1 MEYNTDPNEL
11 AGKTL
16 DRLIKA
22 GEKDAEHWLKR
33 GDEISRYCTSDDY
46 DFLYQDFKGD
56 LSLKARVNKAS
67 EFKQILGPY
76 LYQNNPD
83 ATVTSEDHADS
94 WARQRHGIEEKY
106 ADYAAR
112 HGGLAREM
120 RRTVDHALIYGRSPL
135 WCGFNARK
143 GIVQH
148 ISDTVQ
154 NLVCDPD
161 AKTVE
166 EQNWQARKRIKPRWE
181 LAQRYPESKHIIGRL
196 PVYAKPSKDKKERN
210 SDPAS
215 ELVCYYEVWMGVGI
229 GNYAPGLQMVQA
241 DGVQPNLAAKKK
253 YCIADGKILHES
265 DWEIPFFMID
275 EWPATYLDLLENP
288 GCMYPVQPMEPGI
301 GHLRNM
307 NWLYTLFMAKY
318 RLMSRTPFARMSVNG
333 QAIPLEEMHKLIEGD
348 QISILNVAVNGN
360 EEAADIN
367 KLFQRIDW
375 GDPVPGFERAWAIAE
390 KEFEKSTGLA
400 EILYSGQTS
409 TQLRTAAAANLIE
422 NNSKT
427 RIDQMREIVAQ
438 FMSTIYRKTLFAA
451 RYLHGSEDIGTLFG
465 QQAAALWGELG
476 PPQQV
481 AQEQA
486 MRQQITQQMAQMGM
500 PPEQMDAMVGP
511 PQFVSMES
519 WIREA
524 DRTVDG
530 GSMRRIDH
538 DAQLNNLN
546 VALNQLGPAVVNLPG
561 GGKFVAGLAKE
572 FAKVNRFSPELQ
584 AAAENIQTEIDLAQ
598 QMQMAPVTQ
607 AAPTP
612 AGGPAGDPT
621 GGTPT
626 VEGL

>member
-1 MEYNTDPNEL
+1 MENDNPQSEMI
-11 AGKTL
+11 GKTL
-16 DRLIKA
+16 KRLIEA
-22 GEKDAEHWLKR
+22 GNKDVEDWLKR
-33 GDEISRYCTSDDY
+33 GDEINRYCTSDDY
-46 DFLYQDFKGD
+46 DFVYQDFGGD

-83 ATVTSEDHADS
+83 ATVTSEEHADP
-94 WARQRHGIEEKY
+94 WARQRHVVEEKY

-112 HGGLAREM
+112 HGNLAKEM
-120 RRTVDHALIYGRSPL
+120 RRTVDHALTYGRAPL
-135 WCGFNARK
+135 WCGFNSRK

-148 ISDTVQ
+148 ISDTVH

-181 LAQRYPESKHIIGRL
+181 LAQRYPESKHIIDRL
-196 PVYAKPSKDKKERN
+196 PVYAKPSKDKKQHN

-215 ELVCYYEVWMGVGI
+215 ELVCYHEVWMGVGVA
-229 GNYAPGLQMVQA
+229 NYAPSLSNVEA
-241 DGVQPNLAAKKK
+241 DLAPDLKAKKK
-253 YCIADGKILHES
+253 YCIADGHILHES
-265 DWEIPFFMID
+265 EWEIPFFLID
-275 EWPATYLDLLENP
+275 EWPGTYLDLLENP
-288 GCMYPVQPMEPGI
+288 GCMYPTQPMEPGM
-301 GHLRNM
+301 GHLRCM

-318 RLMSRTPFARMSVNG
+318 KLMSRTPFARLTING
-333 QAIPLEEMHKLIEGD
+333 QSIPLEEMHKLISGE
-348 QISILNVAVNGN
+348 QIDILNVTVNGDLDG
-360 EEAADIN
+360 ADIN

-375 GDPVPGFERAWAIAE
+375 GDPVPGFERAWQLAE
-390 KEFEKSTGLA
+390 REFEKSTGLA

-427 RIDQMREIVAQ
+427 RIDQMREVVSQ
-438 FMSTIYRKTLFAA
+438 FMSKVYRKTLFAA
-451 RYLHGSEDIGTLFG
+451 RYLHTSDDIGKLFG
-465 QQAAALWGELG
+465 PQNGALWGELTS
-476 PPQQV
+476 PEQV
-481 AQEQA
+481 MQEQQI
-486 MRQQITQQMAQMGM
+486 RGQLVQQAGMMGT
-500 PPEQMDAMVGP
+500 PPDQAEQMLGP
-511 PQFVSMES
+511 PQFVSMDT
-519 WIREA
+519 WIAEA

-561 GGKFVAGLAKE
+561 GGKFVAALAQE

-584 AAAENIQTEIDLAQ
+584 AAAAAIQTEIDLAQ
-598 QMQMAPVTQ
+598 QMAMQPVTQ
-607 AAPTP
+607 TAPNP
-612 AGGPAGDPT
+612 AGGPSAGPM

-626 VEGL
+626 VE